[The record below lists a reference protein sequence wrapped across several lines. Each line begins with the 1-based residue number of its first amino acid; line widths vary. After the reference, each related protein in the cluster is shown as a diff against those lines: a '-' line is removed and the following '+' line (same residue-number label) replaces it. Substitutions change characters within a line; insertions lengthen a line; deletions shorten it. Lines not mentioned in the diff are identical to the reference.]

1 MNEMPV
7 EVGYVFAVFIAIA
20 AVYFMYSWLRVN
32 RKEGEV
38 SSMKEDTKT
47 VGKMIFRYTAIVLT
61 FFICMGLLI
70 AVEAQFMEPN
80 KGVVSGDFFTS
91 ALAASFVGKVLKK
104 KMGL

>member
-7 EVGYVFAVFIAIA
+7 EVGYVFAAFVAIT

-32 RKEGEV
+32 RKEGEM

-47 VGKMIFRYTAIVLT
+47 VGKIILRYTAIVLT

-70 AVEAQFMEPN
+70 VVEAQFMKPN
-80 KGVVSGDFFTS
+80 KGVVFGDFFTS
-91 ALAASFVGKVLKK
+91 VLAASFVGKVLKK
-104 KMGL
+104 KLGL

>member
-7 EVGYVFAVFIAIA
+7 EVGYVFAAFIAIA

-47 VGKMIFRYTAIVLT
+47 VGKMIFRYTAIALT

-70 AVEAQFMEPN
+70 AVEAQLMEPN
-80 KGVVSGDFFTS
+80 KGIVSGDFVVS
-91 ALAASFVGKVLKK
+91 VLAASFVGKVLKK
-104 KMGL
+104 KLGL